1 MFTVDLPRIA
11 LLPSTMKLLLFK
23 ISYKTRSKYVQIAK
37 EHIAI
42 ACFGFGF
49 ADKLGKLSVLETS
62 TSAKSDFSTIRLQLN
77 PDLGKLFEYPTTTT
91 TSQLHLPEAYQLT
104 VTDKGIV
111 TVEGQTAAGV
121 FNGLQTLLSLVD
133 GSDNARILPI
143 VDILDAP
150 RFQFRGLMLD
160 VARNFFEKNDILKTL
175 DAMAMYKMN
184 KLHLHLTDDQGW
196 RIEIPGLP
204 ELTKVNTGIARRD
217 ERFLS
222 IKNYF
227 VNYIYI
233 Y

>member
-1 MFTVDLPRIA
+1 
-11 LLPSTMKLLLFK
+11 MKL
-23 ISYKTRSKYVQIAK
+23 IQIQK
-37 EHIAI
+37 KRLHVS
-42 ACFGFGF
+42 GF
-49 ADKLGKLSVLETS
+49 ADKLGKLSVLEAS

-77 PDLGKLFEYPTTTT
+77 PDLGKLFEYPAMTTTT
-91 TSQLHLPEAYQLT
+91 PLHLPEAYQLT
-104 VTDKGIV
+104 VTDKGTV

-160 VARNFFEKNDILKTL
+160 VARNFFEKDDILKIL
-175 DAMAMYKMN
+175 NAMAMYKMN
-184 KLHLHLTDDQGW
+184 KLHLHLTDDHGW

-204 ELTKVNTGIARRD
+204 ELTKVITGIACRD

-222 IKNYF
+222 ITNCFINYT
-227 VNYIYI
+227 YIYI
-233 Y
+233 CI